1 MDLGL
6 AFGELEALAGPGL
19 PRLLPFSHPRVPGQE
34 AFFLQRRPHI
44 QIKLE
49 EGARDPEPD
58 RPSLSFDASTNGLH
72 ANVERIGCLRHFE
85 WFQYDQ
91 LKRRR
96 RKILF
101 ERASVHLDLSG
112 SPG

>member
-6 AFGELEALAGPGL
+6 ALGELEALARPGL
-19 PRLLPFSHPRVPGQE
+19 PRLLPFSHPRIAGQE
-34 AFFLQRRPHI
+34 AFFLQRGPHI
-44 QIKLE
+44 QIELE
-49 EGARDPEPD
+49 ESARNPEPD
-58 RPSLSFDASTNGLH
+58 RAGLSFDASTEGLY

-85 WFQYDQ
+85 WFQHDQ

-101 ERASVHLDLSG
+101 ERAPIHLDLSG
-112 SPG
+112 SSG